1 MQTPRHHGHHG
12 HHHHRHHRR
21 HSAESLL
28 QIRAER
34 RVTRLG
40 VAPPPAPGADFGAY
54 QKSESSSSVLAMID
68 SIIRDLE
75 KDGQEAE
82 FNEKEA
88 QKDYVEMM
96 NDSAAT
102 RAKVTESV
110 VGKKK
115 AKAEA
120 GERLATLDDEISLQ
134 KDELMQTKMY
144 SANVHGQ
151 CDSLVKGYDSR
162 TEARTG
168 DIDGLK
174 NAKMTLGATP

>member
-1 MQTPRHHGHHG
+1 
-12 HHHHRHHRR
+12 
-21 HSAESLL
+21 
-28 QIRAER
+28 
-34 RVTRLG
+34 
-40 VAPPPAPGADFGAY
+40 
-54 QKSESSSSVLAMID
+54 MID
-68 SIIRDLE
+68 SIIRDLQ
-75 KDGQEAE
+75 KDSQEAE

-88 QKDYVEMM
+88 QKDYVAMM

-102 RAKVTESV
+102 RAKVSESI

-115 AKAEA
+115 AKADA
-120 GERLATLDDEISLQ
+120 GANLANLEDEISFQ

-174 NAKMTLGATP
+174 NAKMTLGATPGL